1 MTSSLIDHPKQNRI
15 LAALPSEEYA
25 RLLDNLEMVHLELGK
40 VLYAPGDSLRHVY
53 FPTTGLVSLVFTTES
68 GASAELAIAGN
79 DGLVGA
85 PLILGGDATNHRA
98 VVQSAGKAY
107 RVSADVMRWELQ
119 QGGLLQQLAL
129 RYTQALMTLMAQSIV
144 CNRHHTVDQQLC
156 RWLLLSL
163 DRLPGNQLTMTQE
176 LIANMLGVRREAVTE
191 AAGKLQAAG
200 LIRYRRGHIT
210 AMDRPGLE
218 ARVCECY
225 KVVKLELDR
234 LFLTPPSPPLPVTQ
248 HSRPSPA
255 TLRQRAEA
263 RLQQTEAAPLSAP
276 SRNAEQL
283 LHELQVHQIELE
295 MHNEELRLAYD
306 AADALRSRYADIYDF
321 APVGYV
327 TIDPAGTILD
337 LNLAG
342 AILLGIKRSQKTRER
357 FAASVKT
364 EDLPR
369 FKLFVETALSARN
382 KEICEI
388 TLRPTGQRP
397 ETMVRIEAVH
407 DEAEQECRM
416 VVIDISAEKLA
427 EKAQQDRAQ
436 YQRALLDNFPFVVW
450 LKDKESAFLAVNTP
464 FARNYG
470 WSSADEL
477 VGKTDFD
484 ITTPERALS
493 RQKEDRSIR
502 LGGEAT
508 SIRKVV
514 EMAGVARCF
523 EIYNSPIVIEG
534 QPPGSMG
541 FARDITEH
549 HVMEEALKESERRY
563 RSFIENLPLGIAI
576 AQNGILQYLNP
587 KGFELMGYTPEE
599 CIGRDFLPLIFEDDR
614 PIATDAHRKR
624 MAGEVAPQEYDL
636 RIVNRQ
642 GRIIDCRL
650 HVSMVEWQGQMAAMG
665 IFENLTQSQA
675 EEAELRRL
683 ATTDS
688 LTELA
693 NRRHF
698 TNRMAEALSRLHRDS
713 NQKAG
718 VLAIDV
724 DHFKQINDSVGHAAG
739 DTALRLLAGLMRDQL
754 RREDIA
760 GRIGGDE
767 FAILLPG
774 SDLATA
780 AIFAE
785 RLRKKISATKF
796 SLGGQPTALSVSIGV
811 SALEASDTLPEQ
823 ALARAD
829 EALYRA
835 KAAGRN
841 RIALAEDQSESN
853 DAKHPKAR
861 THRAKKTP
869 STNRPSAS
877 GHGQRN

>member
-1 MTSSLIDHPKQNRI
+1 MTLSLIDHPKQNRI
-15 LAALPSEEYA
+15 LAALPTEEYA
-25 RLLDNLEMVHLELGK
+25 RLIDDLEMVQLELGK

-53 FPTTGLVSLVFTTES
+53 FPTTALVSLVFTTES

-85 PLILGGDATNHRA
+85 PLILGGETTNHRA
-98 VVQSAGKAY
+98 VVQSAGQAY
-107 RVSADVMRWELQ
+107 RISADVMRWELH

-200 LIRYRRGHIT
+200 LIQYRRGHIT
-210 AMDRPGLE
+210 VIDRPGLE

-225 KVVKLELDR
+225 KVVKQELDR
-234 LFLTPPSPPLPVTQ
+234 LFLSAPPPPVAVPQ
-248 HSRPSPA
+248 HPRPGPG

-263 RLQQTEAAPLSAP
+263 RLQQTDAALLPDP

-283 LHELQVHQIELE
+283 LHELLVHQVELE

-306 AADALRSRYADIYDF
+306 EADALRTRYADIYDF

-342 AILLGIKRSQKTRER
+342 AILLGIRRSQKNRER
-357 FAASVKT
+357 FAAAVQPV
-364 EDLPR
+364 DLPR
-369 FKLFVETALSARN
+369 FNRFVETALSARN
-382 KEICEI
+382 KVVCEI

-397 ETMVRIEAVH
+397 ETIVRIEAVH

-427 EKAQQDRAQ
+427 AKAEQDRAQ

-464 FARNYG
+464 FAKNYG
-470 WSSADEL
+470 WPSADEL

-508 SIRKVV
+508 STRKVV
-514 EMAGVARCF
+514 EMDGVERCY
-523 EIYNSPIVIEG
+523 EIYSSPIFIKG

-563 RSFIENLPLGIAI
+563 RSFIEKLPLGIAI

-599 CIGRDFLPLIFEDDR
+599 CIGRDFLPLIFEGDR

-636 RIVNRQ
+636 RIVNKQ
-642 GRIIDCRL
+642 ERIIDCHL

-665 IFENLTQSQA
+665 IFEDLTQSQA

-693 NRRHF
+693 NRRHL
-698 TNRMAEALSRLHRDS
+698 TDRMAEALSRLHRDS
-713 NQKAG
+713 SQKAG
-718 VLAIDV
+718 LLAIDV
-724 DHFKQINDSVGHAAG
+724 DHFKQINDSFGLAAG
-739 DTALRLLAGLMRDQL
+739 DDALRFLAVLMRDKL

-760 GRIGGDE
+760 GRLDGDE

-774 SDLATA
+774 SDLSTA
-780 AIFAE
+780 ASFAE
-785 RLRKKISATKF
+785 RLRKTICETKF
-796 SLGGQPTALSVSIGV
+796 SIAGQPITLTVSIGV
-811 SALEASDTLPEQ
+811 TALEAGDLTQEQVLTRADQ
-823 ALARAD
+823 ALI
-829 EALYRA
+829 RA

-841 RIALAEDQSESN
+841 RIELAEAQAGSADS
-853 DAKHPKAR
+853 KHPSAWVHRPKKALP
-861 THRAKKTP
+861 K
-869 STNRPSAS
+869 NRPSPS
-877 GHGQRN
+877 GPRPSN